1 LESDAGGDFFL
12 GVGVFEV
19 VFIMVGKKDFST
31 TESSDII
38 RVVKIFQRVFLAI
51 GNMFVDPFF
60 KVLFKMTKDFIA
72 SVTTDRKHFERK
84 IKFFFY
90 FWFKKIQNQFL

>member
-1 LESDAGGDFFL
+1 MESDAGGDFLL

-38 RVVKIFQRVFLAI
+38 RVVKIFQRVFLAF

-60 KVLFKMTKDFIA
+60 KVLFKMTKDVIA
-72 SVTTDRKHFERK
+72 SVTTDRKHFSKER
-84 IKFFFY
+84 
-90 FWFKKIQNQFL
+90 

>member
-1 LESDAGGDFFL
+1 LESDAGGDFLL

-38 RVVKIFQRVFLAI
+38 RVVKIFQRVFLAF

-72 SVTTDRKHFERK
+72 SVTTDRKHFSKER
-84 IKFFFY
+84 
-90 FWFKKIQNQFL
+90 